1 MDGGRQRSVNE
12 PIVYLSTW
20 RIKDGKFA
28 EYRRFYAQLLNA
40 IRELDRDVVAFF
52 AFGNSD
58 GTEITNVHVFPDAPT
73 LERHIA
79 VIREITGFLPGGF
92 TSEID
97 LNSLVGD
104 EIDVS
109 NS

>member
-28 EYRRFYAQLLNA
+28 EYRRFYAQLINA
-40 IRELDRDVVAFF
+40 IRESDKDVVAFF

-58 GTEITNVHVFPDAPT
+58 GTEITNGHVFRGAPT
-73 LERHIA
+73 LARHMA
-79 VIREITGFLPGGF
+79 GSGETVALLPGELRSVF
-92 TSEID
+92 E
-97 LNSLVGD
+97 
-104 EIDVS
+104 
-109 NS
+109 